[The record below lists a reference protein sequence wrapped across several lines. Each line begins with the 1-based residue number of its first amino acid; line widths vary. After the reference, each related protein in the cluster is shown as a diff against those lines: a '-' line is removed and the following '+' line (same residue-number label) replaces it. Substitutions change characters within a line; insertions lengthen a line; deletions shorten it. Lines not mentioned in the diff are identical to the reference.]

1 MPSTIEIK
9 PRKCVLCREPTKLLT
24 DTVRPLKT
32 HHSEEYAPLPADAG
46 NELRASWLE
55 GRYFLTKISNITLE
69 MYRIK
74 RKIDTQ
80 KYFGIF
86 QFLT

>member
-24 DTVRPLKT
+24 ETVSSLKT
-32 HHSEEYAPLPADAG
+32 HYSAEYAPLPADAG
-46 NELRASWLE
+46 NELRASWL
-55 GRYFLTKISNITLE
+55 GGVIFLTKSSNITLE